1 MRVIVNGDATDLS
14 NGATVMHV
22 LEQLGRGPQ
31 PRGVAVA
38 VNGEVVPKTAW
49 DQTALRDED
58 RVEVLT
64 AVGGG

>member
-1 MRVIVNGDATDLS
+1 MKVIVNGDATDMS
-14 NGATVMHV
+14 DGATVVQV
-22 LEQLGRGPQ
+22 LEQLGRGPE

-38 VNGEVVPKTAW
+38 VNGEVVPKAAW
-49 DQTALRDED
+49 QQTLLRADD